1 MWTTGTLSTK
11 PAWRPAPSQ
20 AFPSLLLM
28 SAVPAAKPRFTWE
41 GRCKQL
47 IGQQLQ
53 VLQGDVTDGTDVEE
67 AGEQV
72 GQLGGK
78 DAEQRQAAVQP
89 GQRSLAAQQLSAKT
103 RRGGH

>member
-1 MWTTGTLSTK
+1 MAPGSLSGL
-11 PAWRPAPSQ
+11 
-20 AFPSLLLM
+20 PSLLLM

-41 GRCKQL
+41 GRCEQL

-72 GQLGGK
+72 GQLGGE

-89 GQRSLAAQQLSAKT
+89 GQRGLAAQQLSART